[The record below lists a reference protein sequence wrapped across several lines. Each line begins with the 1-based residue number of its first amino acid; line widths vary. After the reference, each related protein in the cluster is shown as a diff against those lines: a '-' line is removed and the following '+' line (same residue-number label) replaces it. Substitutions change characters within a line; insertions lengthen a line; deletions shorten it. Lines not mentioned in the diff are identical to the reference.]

1 MGTIGINTLFPFS
14 RCPAFDIV
22 PSMLNRARGKKM
34 PTTELSAEELANAAR
49 RIKMLRMAAT
59 EHAVE
64 IGRELL
70 RVKKCMPHGSFVK
83 WVEKGCEFKI
93 RTAQDLMKL
102 AREAQAQTPVAA
114 LMVPSTLR
122 VFLSKTT
129 SPAVRTRILERLDNG
144 EQVSRS
150 QLHHEVVDEELRL
163 GAMTDVEGARKVAR
177 AVPDRYRPSGS
188 PAEPDSD
195 RARLVATL
203 MLSRLS
209 QRDYELIMDG
219 MNWEVWNRVLV
230 WMKAA
235 HVRSDP
241 ASSSVPTGVNV
252 VVPLVERACELQ

>member
-1 MGTIGINTLFPFS
+1 
-14 RCPAFDIV
+14 
-22 PSMLNRARGKKM
+22 M
-34 PTTELSAEELANAAR
+34 PRTTELSTEELANAAR
-49 RIKMLRMAAT
+49 RIKMLRKAAT

-102 AREAQAQTPVAA
+102 AREAEAHTPVAA
-114 LMVPSTLR
+114 LMLPSTLR
-122 VFLSKTT
+122 VFLAKTT

-150 QLHHEVVDEELRL
+150 QLHHEVVDQELRL
-163 GAMTDVEGARKVAR
+163 RAMTDAVSAPKVVR
-177 AVPDRYRPSGS
+177 AIPGGYRPSGS
-188 PAEPDSD
+188 SAEPGSD
-195 RARLVATL
+195 RSRLVASL

-235 HVRSDP
+235 HVQSDP
-241 ASSSVPTGVNV
+241 EGSSVPTGVNV
-252 VVPLVERACELQ
+252 VVPLVERTCELQ

>member
-1 MGTIGINTLFPFS
+1 
-14 RCPAFDIV
+14 
-22 PSMLNRARGKKM
+22 M
-34 PTTELSAEELANAAR
+34 PTTTELSAEELANAAQ
-49 RIKMLRMAAT
+49 RIKMLRKAAT

-70 RVKKCMPHGSFVK
+70 SVKKCMPHGSFVK
-83 WVEKGCEFKI
+83 WVEKACEFKI

-102 AREAQAQTPVAA
+102 AREAQAHTTAAA

-129 SPAVRTRILERLDNG
+129 SPTVRTRILERLDNG

-150 QLHHEVVDEELRL
+150 QLHHEVVDEELKL
-163 GAMTDVEGARKVAR
+163 GAMTGAARALKAAR
-177 AVPDRYRPSGS
+177 AVPGGHRASGS
-188 PAEPDSD
+188 PAEANSD
-195 RARLVATL
+195 RSRLVATL

-235 HVRSDP
+235 RVRNDP
-241 ASSSVPTGVNV
+241 MADSIHTGAGVA
-252 VVPLVERACELQ
+252 VPLVERAYELQ